1 MIGRFGDKT
10 QGDLGGIKPVYTLAE
25 PKSRLPR
32 SQSIRSSEET
42 ANHGGAKGCRKVE
55 THMTKPMEHKPVAV
69 PERDIRDGEILARW
83 IWVEPT
89 VWTVRML
96 TALETGVK
104 GGKWFSLIDKV
115 HPVRTLNAAFYQV
128 ADNKGAAGVD
138 HVTVEGFKL
147 RLDENLK
154 KLSEDLRS
162 GNYQPQQIR
171 RHHIPKPG
179 SKETRPLGIPTVRD
193 RVVQT
198 AVLMVMEPIFER
210 DFAEHSYGFRPG
222 RGCKDALRRVD
233 QLLKEGYT
241 YIVDADLKSYFDTI
255 PHDRLMS
262 LVEQK
267 VSDGRVLNLIQSFL
281 KQGVLDGLQE
291 WTPEEGSPQGGCISP
306 LLSNINLNPLDHLM
320 AQRGFKMVRYA
331 DDFVIR
337 CRSPED
343 AARAL
348 ALVQEWTAEAGLKLH
363 PEKTKIVDAKTGTF
377 DFLGYRFKRGSIR
390 FPRPKSMQKLKDS
403 VRAKTERTSG
413 ESLTKIINDL
423 TPMLRGWFEY
433 FKHSQRTTFQSLD
446 GWIRMRLRS
455 ILRKRRGRKG
465 RGRGSD
471 HNRWPNA
478 FFAKHGLYSLKTAH
492 ALAHQSSLR

>member
-1 MIGRFGDKT
+1 MIGRFDDKT
-10 QGDLGGIKPVYTLAE
+10 QGDLGGTKPVFMLVE
-25 PKSRLPR
+25 PKSRPPR

-55 THMTKPMEHKPVAV
+55 THMTKPMEYKPVAV

-222 RGCKDALRRVD
+222 RGCKDALRRVN

-306 LLSNINLNPLDHLM
+306 LLSNIYLNPLDHLM
-320 AQRGFKMVRYA
+320 AQRGLQMVRYA
-331 DDFVIR
+331 DDFVIM

-363 PEKTKIVDAKTGTF
+363 PEKTKIVDAKIGTF
-377 DFLGYRFKRGSIR
+377 DFLGYRFKRGNIR

-433 FKHSQRTTFQSLD
+433 FKHSQRTTFRSLD

-492 ALAHQSSLR
+492 ALARQSSLR